1 MPDPKGFPSLK
12 RFRDSVN
19 SAKYTGLLSRAE
31 TKVAHEDAFAE
42 MKGHILNLYE
52 KTDARN
58 SFMDESGAIWD
69 CIPVEQQP
77 ALRGSKG
84 SVPKAPDAPPAM
96 PAGPQAAGGPHEE
109 WKEHRIAS
117 PLDPD
122 QEDRHG
128 NVMYCPPGTIPMR
141 RVTMEDLSRFPTL
154 RDFFRK
160 GPRGAGRPP

>member
-19 SAKYTGLLSRAE
+19 SAKYTGLLPRAE

-69 CIPVEQQP
+69 CIPIEQQP

-84 SVPKAPDAPPAM
+84 KRTKGPGRPSCDASW
-96 PAGPQAAGGPHEE
+96 PAGGWLPHESG
-109 WKEHRIAS
+109 RSIV
-117 PLDPD
+117 L
-122 QEDRHG
+122 
-128 NVMYCPPGTIPMR
+128 R
-141 RVTMEDLSRFPTL
+141 RRLTR
-154 RDFFRK
+154 
-160 GPRGAGRPP
+160 PRGPA

>member
-1 MPDPKGFPSLK
+1 MPDPKGFPSLR

-19 SAKYTGLLSRAE
+19 SAKYTGLLPRAE

-69 CIPVEQQP
+69 CIPIEQQP

-84 SVPKAPDAPPAM
+84 SVPRPRTPLLRCQLARRPL
-96 PAGPQAAGGPHEE
+96 AARMKSG
-109 WKEHRIAS
+109 RSIV
-117 PLDPD
+117 L
-122 QEDRHG
+122 
-128 NVMYCPPGTIPMR
+128 R
-141 RVTMEDLSRFPTL
+141 RRLTPTKRTGMET
-154 RDFFRK
+154 
-160 GPRGAGRPP
+160 

>member
-69 CIPVEQQP
+69 CIPIEQQP
-77 ALRGSKG
+77 ALRGSEG

-109 WKEHRIAS
+109 WK
-117 PLDPD
+117 
-122 QEDRHG
+122 
-128 NVMYCPPGTIPMR
+128 
-141 RVTMEDLSRFPTL
+141 
-154 RDFFRK
+154 
-160 GPRGAGRPP
+160 